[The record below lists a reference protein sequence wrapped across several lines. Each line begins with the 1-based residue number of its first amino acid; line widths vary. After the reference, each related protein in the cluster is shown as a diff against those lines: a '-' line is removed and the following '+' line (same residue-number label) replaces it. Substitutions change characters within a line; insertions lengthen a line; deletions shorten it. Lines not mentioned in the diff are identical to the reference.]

1 MLALCEGEASLI
13 VPLSTSKSIEIL
25 GAPAPLLVPL
35 ALLGQF
41 QCVLQPTGALQYVG
55 IRRVAVA
62 LTAHLN
68 AAESV
73 RVVHI
78 SLTLPL
84 RRQRREINLFV
95 PRNVRAIVRCC
106 AARKK
111 KSLQALNRHNI
122 LWRQPHE
129 AAMMDEVQ

>member
-1 MLALCEGEASLI
+1 M
-13 VPLSTSKSIEIL
+13 PLSTSKSIEIL

-62 LTAHLN
+62 LTAHLY
-68 AAESV
+68 AAKSV
-73 RVVHI
+73 RVVHV

-84 RRQRREINLFV
+84 RRQRMEINLFV
-95 PRNVRAIVRCC
+95 PRNMRAIVRRCC
-106 AARKK
+106 AALIKRFKDKAKRVKYLRVKEVLKK
-111 KSLQALNRHNI
+111 Y
-122 LWRQPHE
+122 
-129 AAMMDEVQ
+129 

>member
-1 MLALCEGEASLI
+1 MQASCKVEESLI
-13 VPLSTSKSIEIL
+13 LPLSTSKSTL
-25 GAPAPLLVPL
+25 GAPAPLLVPA

-62 LTAHLN
+62 LTAHLD

-95 PRNVRAIVRCC
+95 PRNMRAIVRRC

-111 KSLQALNRHNI
+111 QVHRL
-122 LWRQPHE
+122 
-129 AAMMDEVQ
+129 

>member
-1 MLALCEGEASLI
+1 MQALREEEASLI
-13 VPLSTSKSIEIL
+13 VPLSTSKSIDIL

-35 ALLGQF
+35 ALHGQF

-84 RRQRREINLFV
+84 RRQRRKINLVV
-95 PRNVRAIVRCC
+95 PRNVRAIVRRYR
-106 AARKK
+106 AARQKK
-111 KSLQALNRHNI
+111 KKFKGFK
-122 LWRQPHE
+122 
-129 AAMMDEVQ
+129 